1 MYANIFQIIQITE
14 NTDLAELC
22 NAGEKGK
29 ADIFITG
36 FYDRVKGF
44 ERITVVFI
52 QRFIYPHRL

>member
-1 MYANIFQIIQITE
+1 MQIIQIAE